1 MKLESS
7 LHYLGIILQFN
18 GIILIFPTIV
28 ALIYN
33 ENFGIFSLTALISF
47 IIGFIFSN
55 FFKKKELDTISAYL
69 LIFLAFI
76 FRLYYDWFNL
86 NKQRRIFAQIFNIL
100 S

>member
-7 LHYLGIILQFN
+7 LHYLEIILQFN

-47 IIGFIFSN
+47 ILGFIFSN

-76 FRLYYDWFNL
+76 FLSILGLIPYL
-86 NKQRRIFAQIFNIL
+86 MTNIL
-100 S
+100 KKMLL